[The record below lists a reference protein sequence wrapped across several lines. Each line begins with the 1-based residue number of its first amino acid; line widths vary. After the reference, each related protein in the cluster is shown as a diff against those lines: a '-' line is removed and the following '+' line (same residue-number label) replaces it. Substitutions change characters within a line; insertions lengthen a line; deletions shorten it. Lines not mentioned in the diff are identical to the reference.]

1 MPSKLLPY
9 ILHCLSKPAR
19 VPSTGSRPNCGQLV
33 VGLAAASALLLSSC
47 ASDDGL
53 EQPTASD
60 YAAISDGPAAPPNPL
75 TQPIRPGD
83 TLEVSVLEDGA
94 YNGNYTVRAEGHI
107 MIPAI
112 GPRVQIAGM
121 SVSQAE
127 KHIKSLLEQ
136 KKLRTATVTV
146 DRVYIAPVSPLADK
160 QQTLVYLT
168 GKVAR
173 PGQHVLS
180 TEIGVPMGA
189 YEAIMVTGGLARFAN
204 GKEAHILRKLPG
216 GITRKLAI
224 NLDAIARGESRDL
237 PLRRGDIVV
246 VPEKVFG
253 F

>member
-1 MPSKLLPY
+1 
-9 ILHCLSKPAR
+9 
-19 VPSTGSRPNCGQLV
+19 LV
-33 VGLAAASALLLSSC
+33 VGLAASSALFLSSC
-47 ASDDGL
+47 ASDGGL
-53 EQPTASD
+53 EQPNASD
-60 YAAISDGPAAPPNPL
+60 YAAVSDRAAAPPDPL
-75 TQPIRPGD
+75 SQPIRPGD
-83 TLEVSVLEDGA
+83 ILEVSVQEDPA
-94 YNGNYTVRAEGHI
+94 FNANYTVRAEGHI
-107 MIPAI
+107 MMPAI
-112 GPRVQIAGM
+112 GPRVQVAGM
-121 SVSQAE
+121 SVRQAE
-127 KHIKSLLEQ
+127 KQIKSLLEQ
-136 KKLRTATVTV
+136 QKLRTATVTV
-146 DRVYIAPVSPLADK
+146 DRVFIAPVSPLADK

-204 GKEAHILRKLPG
+204 GKEAHVLRKLPG